1 MKKISLKKLSL
12 EKKKKKKK
20 GSYLNLPKTSTKFFT
35 TESTESWPQVH
46 IQYTK

>member
-12 EKKKKKKK
+12 EEKKK

>member
-1 MKKISLKKLSL
+1 LSL
-12 EKKKKKKK
+12 GKKKK
-20 GSYLNLPKTSTKFFT
+20 GFYLNLPKTSTQFFT

>member
-12 EKKKKKKK
+12 EKKKKKK

-35 TESTESWPQVH
+35 TESTES
-46 IQYTK
+46 